1 MKLVVQDAQAWLP
14 KLQHAS
20 LLFLLP
26 TKHKI
31 FFLRDCFKILKN
43 KKEKKREKTQ
53 FMASFSI

>member
-1 MKLVVQDAQAWLP
+1 MMKLVVQDAQAWLP

-31 FFLRDCFKILKN
+31 FFLRDCFKILKKN
-43 KKEKKREKTQ
+43 EKIKKQTQ
-53 FMASFSI
+53 VMASFSI